1 MSFQANLHSALYVG
15 SVSHRRLRPRRHS
28 LRYRVFWILFDLDEI
43 DDLPKT
49 LRLFSRNRFNALS
62 LYDADHGDSSST
74 SLRAQVALHLAQAGI
89 DCNGGKIQ
97 LLCMPRI
104 FGYGFNPLSIYFC
117 YDATTALR
125 AIVYEVHNTFGE
137 RHSYLIPAQ
146 GHASKGG
153 GIDQQCEK
161 AFHVSPFMEM
171 AMTYRFRLTRPHE
184 RVTVAIT
191 AADKDGV
198 ILTATLKG
206 NRRALTDAAL
216 LRVILTH
223 PLLTLKVVGAIHW
236 HALRLLL
243 NGARLRPHPVPPAA
257 PVTIVSAE
265 G

>member
-28 LRYRVFWILFDLDEI
+28 LRYRVFWMLFDLDEI

-62 LYDADHGDSSST
+62 LYDADHGDGSSK
-74 SLRAQVALHLAQAGI
+74 SLRAQVAQHLARAGI
-89 DCNGGKIQ
+89 DCNGGRIH

-104 FGYGFNPLSIYFC
+104 FGYGFNPLSVYFC
-117 YDATTALR
+117 HDTNTLR
-125 AIVYEVHNTFGE
+125 AIIYEVHNTFGE
-137 RHSYLIPAQ
+137 RHSYVIPASGQ
-146 GHASKGG
+146 AAKGG
-153 GIDQQCEK
+153 AIDQQCDK
-161 AFHVSPFMEM
+161 TFYVSPFMDM
-171 AMTYRFRLTRPHE
+171 AMTYRFRVTGPQE

-191 AADKDGV
+191 AADKDGPM
-198 ILTATLKG
+198 LTATLKG
-206 NRRALTDAAL
+206 NRRALTDTAL

-223 PLLTLKVVGAIHW
+223 PLLTLKVIGAIHW

-243 NGARLRPHPVPPAA
+243 KGARLRRRPAPPAA
-257 PVTIVSAE
+257 AVTVVSLE